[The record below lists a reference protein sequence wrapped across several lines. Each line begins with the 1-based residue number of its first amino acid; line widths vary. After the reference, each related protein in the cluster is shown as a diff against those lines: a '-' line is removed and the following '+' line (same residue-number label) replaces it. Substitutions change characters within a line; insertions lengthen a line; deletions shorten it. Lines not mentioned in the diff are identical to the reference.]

1 MVKENIEKHGQR
13 GIKKPVDY
21 LEKKLQ
27 EKGVNVNEI
36 KEQAR
41 ENIKSIER
49 EVVKVFGDMESA
61 ENDLL
66 KSLGLE
72 RNEQLEKNKKK
83 TLNIVDDSD
92 EAISKYIAELKSEL
106 NNISANPV
114 FNPKLMNLSFKL
126 GAAYLQKGFNNFAE
140 WSSKMVG
147 SVGDKIEPWLKP
159 TWDSINALPV
169 NVVFDS
175 DKMQTAFKYVGAKF
189 EYGNND
195 LDLIIKHFEDFG

>member
-1 MVKENIEKHGQR
+1 M
-13 GIKKPVDY
+13 
-21 LEKKLQ
+21 
-27 EKGVNVNEI
+27 
-36 KEQAR
+36 
-41 ENIKSIER
+41 
-49 EVVKVFGDMESA
+49 
-61 ENDLL
+61 
-66 KSLGLE
+66 
-72 RNEQLEKNKKK
+72 
-83 TLNIVDDSD
+83 
-92 EAISKYIAELKSEL
+92 
-106 NNISANPV
+106 

>member
-83 TLNIVDDSD
+83 TR
-92 EAISKYIAELKSEL
+92 K
-106 NNISANPV
+106 
-114 FNPKLMNLSFKL
+114 KL
-126 GAAYLQKGFNNFAE
+126 
-140 WSSKMVG
+140 
-147 SVGDKIEPWLKP
+147 
-159 TWDSINALPV
+159 
-169 NVVFDS
+169 
-175 DKMQTAFKYVGAKF
+175 
-189 EYGNND
+189 
-195 LDLIIKHFEDFG
+195 LIL